1 MKRLL
6 AATETVAALFLLL
19 IAVVTAVNVALR
31 DLLSVQIPDWFDGTK
46 MLMSIALFWGIAV
59 TTYHGSHISVDV
71 LWEHLRKGGRRSLD
85 VVAGLFTLAF
95 LAPMAWMVFT
105 KVLGSGTQATMD
117 LRIPLWWFTS
127 VAATGAVAGAV
138 LALARLVQLMSGQEP
153 EAGTTEHAEL
163 RNGQVPGASLA
174 TDAVRPP
181 MGGDHH
187 RKPPGSA
194 GA

>member
-6 AATETVAALFLLL
+6 TATETVAALFLLL

-71 LWEHLRKGGRRSLD
+71 VWEHLRQGGRRALD
-85 VVAGLFTLAF
+85 VVASLFTLAF

-127 VAATGAVAGAV
+127 VAAAGAVAGAV
-138 LALARLVQLMSGQEP
+138 LALARLVQLASGRPSAEAGGESPGDQRGGAGVESSESP
-153 EAGTTEHAEL
+153 RAGTTRQSDDHGN
-163 RNGQVPGASLA
+163 RPGI
-174 TDAVRPP
+174 
-181 MGGDHH
+181 G
-187 RKPPGSA
+187 KP
-194 GA
+194 